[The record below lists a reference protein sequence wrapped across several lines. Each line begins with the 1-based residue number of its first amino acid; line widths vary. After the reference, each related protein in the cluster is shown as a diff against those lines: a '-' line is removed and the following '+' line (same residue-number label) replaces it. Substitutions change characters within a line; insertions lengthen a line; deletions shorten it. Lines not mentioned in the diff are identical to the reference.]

1 MTTTTTEPRLRP
13 HGPVG
18 ASLAPGVTTERFD
31 SEDSYIDVTKAR
43 LAYLRLALEY
53 WTPDRPEMGPL
64 ALEILDDMARDHSIM
79 RVLVAREQHLREA
92 TP

>member
-1 MTTTTTEPRLRP
+1 MTTTTTEPRLWP
-13 HGPVG
+13 HGLVG
-18 ASLAPGVTTERFD
+18 ASLAPGVTTERFG
-31 SEDSYIDVTKAR
+31 SEDSYIDITKAR

-53 WTPDRPEMGPL
+53 WTPDQPDMGPL

-79 RVLVAREQHLREA
+79 RGLVAREQELRTA

>member
-1 MTTTTTEPRLRP
+1 MTTTTTDPQLWSR
-13 HGPVG
+13 GTVG

-31 SEDSYIDVTKAR
+31 SEDSYIDITKAR

-53 WTPDRPEMGPL
+53 WTPDRPDMGPL
-64 ALEILDDMARDHSIM
+64 ALEILDDMARDHSTM
-79 RVLVAREQHLREA
+79 RVLLAREQQLPGA